1 MKLYLPHREA
11 NLDTTLDY
19 DKRNEC
25 IHAILEE
32 EVEFHSETM
41 TVEDYFRRT
50 WNDKTT
56 KVLMDVI
63 GYYLTKNNTVGEDR
77 EVLSNYKQKEM
88 RVGSKRMITFSGMEI
103 GDQLSYG
110 ITEVDDYTH

>member
-1 MKLYLPHREA
+1 MKLYLPHREV
-11 NLDTTLDY
+11 NLDTALDY

-25 IHAILEE
+25 VYAILEE

-41 TVEDYFRRT
+41 SVEDYFRKT
-50 WNDKTT
+50 WNDETT

-63 GYYLTKNNTVGEDR
+63 GYYLTKNNTEGEDR

-88 RVGSKRMITFSGMEI
+88 RVGSKRMTTFSGMGIEN
-103 GDQLSYG
+103 QLAMG
-110 ITEVDDYTH
+110 LIDEDDYIY